1 MHKLASLL
9 AEIFSPFILCGILIS
24 TIALATD
31 PHPLPAIGV
40 ALGFLVLVPQVLSVR
55 LYKSGKTTDRFVQV
69 REQRTQLYV
78 MTLVSVIIGCLL
90 INLLPTSYDVQLMM
104 NTAVVTLAVAM
115 ALNFKIKVSIHAL
128 MAVLFAIV
136 VPVYLGGSPLYFAVG
151 ALIWA
156 ATVWARLH
164 NKKHSAVELVL
175 GTLVGGV
182 VALVYLGL
190 LGAG

>member
-78 MTLVSVIIGCLL
+78 MTLVSVVIGCLL
-90 INLLPTSYDVQLMM
+90 LNLLPTSRDVQLIM
-104 NTAVVTLAVAM
+104 NTAAATLVVAM
-115 ALNFKIKVSIHAL
+115 LLNFIIKVSIHAL
-128 MAVLFAIV
+128 MAALFGIVL
-136 VPVYLGGSPLYFAVG
+136 PVYLGGATLYFVVG

-156 ATVWARLH
+156 VTVWARLH
-164 NKKHSAVELVL
+164 NKRHSALELVL
-175 GTLVGGV
+175 GTLVGGI
-182 VALVYLGL
+182 VALFYLSAL
-190 LGAG
+190 N